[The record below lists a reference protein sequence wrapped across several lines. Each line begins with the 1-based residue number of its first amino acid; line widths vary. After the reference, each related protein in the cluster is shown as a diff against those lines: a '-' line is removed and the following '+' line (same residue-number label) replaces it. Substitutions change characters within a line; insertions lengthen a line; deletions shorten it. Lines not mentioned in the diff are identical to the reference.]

1 MTTQGIGSDNLSSN
15 SSSTTSTERGRVYR
29 VNDYEDDLE
38 SSSEVEEDDDLFF
51 SSEDL
56 IMKLVDLEKSVSSN
70 EKIINLEDIETET
83 KQINEDDEK
92 IQVEK
97 HVLKFEL
104 SKQLFEDENKESED
118 TDDQSFESTKD
129 KRRRMNEELFAKLFN
144 YDQEQ
149 IDAIKS
155 GQRYYI

>member
-155 GQRYYI
+155 GQRYYM

>member
-1 MTTQGIGSDNLSSN
+1 
-15 SSSTTSTERGRVYR
+15 
-29 VNDYEDDLE
+29 
-38 SSSEVEEDDDLFF
+38 
-51 SSEDL
+51 
-56 IMKLVDLEKSVSSN
+56 MKLVDLEKGESSN
-70 EKIINLEDIETET
+70 EKIININDVEPETSL
-83 KQINEDDEK
+83 NNVDK

-118 TDDQSFESTKD
+118 VDDPSFESSKE
-129 KRRRMNEELFAKLFN
+129 KRRRLNEELFAKLFN

-155 GQRYYI
+155 GYKYFI

>member
-70 EKIINLEDIETET
+70 EKIINLDGIETET

-104 SKQLFEDENKESED
+104 SKQIFEDENKESED
-118 TDDQSFESTKD
+118 TDDHSFESTKD

>member
-118 TDDQSFESTKD
+118 TDDQSFEITKD

-155 GQRYYI
+155 GQRYYM

>member
-70 EKIINLEDIETET
+70 EKIINLDDIETET
-83 KQINEDDEK
+83 KQINDDEK

-104 SKQLFEDENKESED
+104 SKQIFEDENKESED

>member
-83 KQINEDDEK
+83 KQINDDEK

-104 SKQLFEDENKESED
+104 SKQIFEDENKESED
-118 TDDQSFESTKD
+118 NDDHSFESTKD

>member
-83 KQINEDDEK
+83 KQINDDEK

>member
-83 KQINEDDEK
+83 KQINDDEK

-104 SKQLFEDENKESED
+104 SKQIFEDENKESED

>member
-70 EKIINLEDIETET
+70 EKIINLDDIETET

>member
-70 EKIINLEDIETET
+70 EKIINLDDIETET

-129 KRRRMNEELFAKLFN
+129 KRRRMNEEIFAKLFN

>member
-70 EKIINLEDIETET
+70 EKIINLDDIETET
-83 KQINEDDEK
+83 KQINKDDEK
-92 IQVEK
+92 IQVET

-155 GQRYYI
+155 GQRYYM

>member
-70 EKIINLEDIETET
+70 EKIINLDDIETET
-83 KQINEDDEK
+83 KQINDDEK